1 MLQSKESLAESIKL
15 KFFIKVCMILKRL
28 KNKFIIFKSEG
39 YTCIESKRYLIAC
52 IFDLLKNFIRAS

>member
-1 MLQSKESLAESIKL
+1 
-15 KFFIKVCMILKRL
+15 MILKRL

-39 YTCIESKRYLIAC
+39 YTCIESKRYLIAY